1 MASALHL
8 LSTSSAVLLVL
19 FSVAGCDSTSP
30 APAEQHVGMDAPV
43 LLTPLANKTT
53 TAHDDIAFQ
62 WTSVE
67 EAVGYELQIQPLEEA
82 ADALTFHT
90 AVPTLS
96 LTVERLGEQAW
107 RVRAVDGRDRVGYW
121 SESRR
126 ISVVH
131 AP

>member
-1 MASALHL
+1 MASALRL

-30 APAEQHVGMDAPV
+30 APTEKHVGIDEPV
-43 LLTPLANKTT
+43 LLAPLANKTT

-67 EAVGYELQIQPLEEA
+67 KAVAYELQIQSLGEA

-90 AVPTLS
+90 AVSTLT
-96 LTVERLGEQAW
+96 LTVERLGEQTW
-107 RVRAVDGRDRVGYW
+107 RVRAIDGRDRVGYW